1 MAPAHREPAG
11 LPSLRLSSA
20 RLKPSARL
28 HPQAGRWHFWA
39 SSPASDLRLQYRLRD
54 VARGVHGQALL
65 FRSGGIGRWQ
75 MGSHASG
82 PAATAREVIR
92 QMSTTARPDKTVL
105 VVEDD
110 PWIRSLM
117 ADLLAGEGYSVV
129 QASDGKAGL
138 EMAEQNDPDVILLDL
153 AMPEKSGLDVLHEL
167 KSSKPTRDIP
177 VIVVS
182 AYAMLMMGSDARRA
196 DGVIQKPFDL
206 ADLLMQVEQAATK
219 RRQTAS

>member
-1 MAPAHREPAG
+1 MSGAE
-11 LPSLRLSSA
+11 
-20 RLKPSARL
+20 
-28 HPQAGRWHFWA
+28 QA
-39 SSPASDLRLQYRLRD
+39 Q
-54 VARGVHGQALL
+54 
-65 FRSGGIGRWQ
+65 
-75 MGSHASG
+75 
-82 PAATAREVIR
+82 
-92 QMSTTARPDKTVL
+92 KTVL

-117 ADLLAGEGYSVV
+117 ADLLASEGYTVI
-129 QASDGKAGL
+129 QAADGKAG
-138 EMAEQNDPDVILLDL
+138 MNAAEQSDPDVILLDL

-206 ADLLMQVEQAATK
+206 ADLLAQVQQAAEK
-219 RRQTAS
+219 RRPAAGSAT

>member
-1 MAPAHREPAG
+1 
-11 LPSLRLSSA
+11 
-20 RLKPSARL
+20 
-28 HPQAGRWHFWA
+28 
-39 SSPASDLRLQYRLRD
+39 
-54 VARGVHGQALL
+54 
-65 FRSGGIGRWQ
+65 
-75 MGSHASG
+75 
-82 PAATAREVIR
+82 
-92 QMSTTARPDKTVL
+92 MSTMTRPQKTVL

-129 QASDGKAGL
+129 QAADGKAGL
-138 EMAEQNDPDVILLDL
+138 DMAEESDPDVILLDL

-206 ADLLMQVEQAATK
+206 ADLLLQVEQAATK
-219 RRQTAS
+219 RREAAS

>member
-1 MAPAHREPAG
+1 
-11 LPSLRLSSA
+11 
-20 RLKPSARL
+20 
-28 HPQAGRWHFWA
+28 
-39 SSPASDLRLQYRLRD
+39 
-54 VARGVHGQALL
+54 
-65 FRSGGIGRWQ
+65 
-75 MGSHASG
+75 
-82 PAATAREVIR
+82 
-92 QMSTTARPDKTVL
+92 MSTMTGPQKTVL

-117 ADLLAGEGYSVV
+117 ADLLVGEGYSVV
-129 QASDGKAGL
+129 QASDGRAGL
-138 EMAEQNDPDVILLDL
+138 DMAEDSDPDVILLDL

-206 ADLLMQVEQAATK
+206 ADLLLQVEQAATK
-219 RRQTAS
+219 RRHAAT

>member
-1 MAPAHREPAG
+1 
-11 LPSLRLSSA
+11 
-20 RLKPSARL
+20 
-28 HPQAGRWHFWA
+28 
-39 SSPASDLRLQYRLRD
+39 
-54 VARGVHGQALL
+54 
-65 FRSGGIGRWQ
+65 
-75 MGSHASG
+75 
-82 PAATAREVIR
+82 
-92 QMSTTARPDKTVL
+92 MSTTTRPQKTVL

-138 EMAEQNDPDVILLDL
+138 DMAEESDPDVILLDL

-167 KSSKPTRDIP
+167 KTSKPTRDIP

-206 ADLLMQVEQAATK
+206 ADLLLQVEHATTK
-219 RRQTAS
+219 RREATT

>member
-1 MAPAHREPAG
+1 MAAG
-11 LPSLRLSSA
+11 LPDRRGGTRYTYSKDLFAYHDTTLSVWHAPCSGGA
-20 RLKPSARL
+20 RYSRSVWAVG
-28 HPQAGRWHFWA
+28 HPAGRA
-39 SSPASDLRLQYRLRD
+39 ESAVTL
-54 VARGVHGQALL
+54 
-65 FRSGGIGRWQ
+65 
-75 MGSHASG
+75 
-82 PAATAREVIR
+82 REVR
-92 QMSTTARPDKTVL
+92 TQMSTLVRPEKTVL

-117 ADLLAGEGYSVV
+117 ADLLVGEGYAVV

-138 EMAEQNDPDVILLDL
+138 EMAEENDPDVILLDL

-206 ADLLMQVEQAATK
+206 ADLLLQVEQAAAK
-219 RRQTAS
+219 RRQAAK

>member
-1 MAPAHREPAG
+1 
-11 LPSLRLSSA
+11 
-20 RLKPSARL
+20 
-28 HPQAGRWHFWA
+28 
-39 SSPASDLRLQYRLRD
+39 
-54 VARGVHGQALL
+54 
-65 FRSGGIGRWQ
+65 
-75 MGSHASG
+75 
-82 PAATAREVIR
+82 
-92 QMSTTARPDKTVL
+92 MSTTTRPQKTVL

-138 EMAEQNDPDVILLDL
+138 DMAGESDPDVILLDL

-167 KSSKPTRDIP
+167 KTSKPTRDIP

-206 ADLLMQVEQAATK
+206 ADLLLQVEQATTK
-219 RRQTAS
+219 RREATT

>member
-1 MAPAHREPAG
+1 
-11 LPSLRLSSA
+11 
-20 RLKPSARL
+20 
-28 HPQAGRWHFWA
+28 
-39 SSPASDLRLQYRLRD
+39 
-54 VARGVHGQALL
+54 
-65 FRSGGIGRWQ
+65 
-75 MGSHASG
+75 
-82 PAATAREVIR
+82 
-92 QMSTTARPDKTVL
+92 MSTTTTTRPQKTVL

-138 EMAEQNDPDVILLDL
+138 DMAGESDPDVILLDL

-167 KSSKPTRDIP
+167 KTSKPTRDIP

-206 ADLLMQVEQAATK
+206 ADLLLQVEQAATK
-219 RRQTAS
+219 RREAAS

>member
-1 MAPAHREPAG
+1 MN
-11 LPSLRLSSA
+11 S
-20 RLKPSARL
+20 
-28 HPQAGRWHFWA
+28 
-39 SSPASDLRLQYRLRD
+39 
-54 VARGVHGQALL
+54 
-65 FRSGGIGRWQ
+65 
-75 MGSHASG
+75 
-82 PAATAREVIR
+82 TARS
-92 QMSTTARPDKTVL
+92 QKTVL

-138 EMAEQNDPDVILLDL
+138 ELAEENEPDVILLDL

-167 KSSKPTRDIP
+167 KNSQPTSDIP
-177 VIVVS
+177 VIIVS

-206 ADLLMQVEQAATK
+206 ADLLVQVEQAAARGHNTG
-219 RRQTAS
+219 S

>member
-1 MAPAHREPAG
+1 M
-11 LPSLRLSSA
+11 S
-20 RLKPSARL
+20 
-28 HPQAGRWHFWA
+28 
-39 SSPASDLRLQYRLRD
+39 
-54 VARGVHGQALL
+54 
-65 FRSGGIGRWQ
+65 
-75 MGSHASG
+75 
-82 PAATAREVIR
+82 
-92 QMSTTARPDKTVL
+92 STTARPDKTVL

-117 ADLLAGEGYSVV
+117 ADLLAGEGYAVV

-138 EMAEQNDPDVILLDL
+138 ELAEQNEPDVILLDLAMPEKSGLDVLHELKSSKPTRDIPVIVVSAYAMLMMGSDARRADGVIQKPFDLADLLAGEGYTVVQASDGKAGLDLAEQNDPDVILLDL

-206 ADLLMQVEQAATK
+206 ADLLMQVEQAAGK
-219 RRQTAS
+219 RHQTA

>member
-1 MAPAHREPAG
+1 MNG
-11 LPSLRLSSA
+11 
-20 RLKPSARL
+20 
-28 HPQAGRWHFWA
+28 
-39 SSPASDLRLQYRLRD
+39 PASDK
-54 VARGVHGQALL
+54 
-65 FRSGGIGRWQ
+65 
-75 MGSHASG
+75 
-82 PAATAREVIR
+82 
-92 QMSTTARPDKTVL
+92 KTVL

-117 ADLLAGEGYSVV
+117 ADLLSGEGYAVI
-129 QASDGKAGL
+129 QAPDGKVGL
-138 EMAEQNDPDVILLDL
+138 KMAEEQDPDVILLDL

-206 ADLLMQVEQAATK
+206 ADLLAQVQQAAAK
-219 RRQTAS
+219 KE

>member
-1 MAPAHREPAG
+1 MPVAPPRTRAWHRPC
-11 LPSLRLSSA
+11 
-20 RLKPSARL
+20 KK
-28 HPQAGRWHFWA
+28 RWH
-39 SSPASDLRLQYRLRD
+39 R
-54 VARGVHGQALL
+54 
-65 FRSGGIGRWQ
+65 
-75 MGSHASG
+75 
-82 PAATAREVIR
+82 
-92 QMSTTARPDKTVL
+92 MSTMTRPEKTVL

-138 EMAEQNDPDVILLDL
+138 ERAEENEPDVILLDL

-206 ADLLMQVEQAATK
+206 ADLLLQVEQAAAK
-219 RRQTAS
+219 RHQTTT

>member
-1 MAPAHREPAG
+1 M
-11 LPSLRLSSA
+11 S
-20 RLKPSARL
+20 
-28 HPQAGRWHFWA
+28 
-39 SSPASDLRLQYRLRD
+39 
-54 VARGVHGQALL
+54 
-65 FRSGGIGRWQ
+65 
-75 MGSHASG
+75 
-82 PAATAREVIR
+82 ATAK
-92 QMSTTARPDKTVL
+92 PDGSKKVL

-138 EMAEQNDPDVILLDL
+138 DLAEQNDPDVILLDL

-206 ADLLMQVEQAATK
+206 ADLLMQVEQAAGK
-219 RRQTAS
+219 RQQTA

>member
-1 MAPAHREPAG
+1 
-11 LPSLRLSSA
+11 
-20 RLKPSARL
+20 
-28 HPQAGRWHFWA
+28 
-39 SSPASDLRLQYRLRD
+39 
-54 VARGVHGQALL
+54 
-65 FRSGGIGRWQ
+65 
-75 MGSHASG
+75 
-82 PAATAREVIR
+82 
-92 QMSTTARPDKTVL
+92 MSTTTRPQKTVL

-138 EMAEQNDPDVILLDL
+138 DMAEESDPDVILLDL

-206 ADLLMQVEQAATK
+206 ADLYSRLVSEKQMAAYEVKQRFYEIGSAQGLAELDALLRKNTFSVP
-219 RRQTAS
+219 A